1 MADFWC
7 ILELPLAERI
17 IRKYLIPRAMP
28 MMNFELFS
36 ANACDCELYNYEQEL
51 IVIIT
56 SVPFSKASQSFS

>member
-28 MMNFELFS
+28 MMNFEFCARLVETL
-36 ANACDCELYNYEQEL
+36 AQARMLNYSQL
-51 IVIIT
+51 TPAIVN
-56 SVPFSKASQSFS
+56 